1 MPLDRIEPGD
11 KADAE
16 IHLGQEWVDCIFATR
31 ANFSEKFLQRLCLAD
46 LDDPCCDVEEFKLG
60 YQFLLLHLL
69 I

>member
-1 MPLDRIEPGD
+1 MPLDRVEPGD

-16 IHLGQEWVDCIFATR
+16 VHLGQEWVDCIFATR
-31 ANFSEKFLQRLCLAD
+31 ANFSEKFLQRLCLTD